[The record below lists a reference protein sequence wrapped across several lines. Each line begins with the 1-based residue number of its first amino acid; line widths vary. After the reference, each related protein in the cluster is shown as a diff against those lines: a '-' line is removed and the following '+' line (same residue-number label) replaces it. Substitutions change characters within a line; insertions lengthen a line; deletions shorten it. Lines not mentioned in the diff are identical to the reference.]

1 MAASY
6 FTSDE
11 VLIYSF
17 FTLPRSSSLL
27 SPRND
32 RKVAYLL
39 EEVAK
44 ELSEGRGIRDR
55 IRAIEDNFG
64 NGHTVLHLSAFHGR
78 TDLCQYFV
86 DRLGFHVDLLSSNGE
101 TPLFRAA
108 LRGHAETAKYLISRG
123 ANPLV
128 WNMQGITPLHS
139 AVRYAHDELVRFFLS
154 LGVPVDV
161 KLNNVS
167 GTPLT
172 VAALFGQASTIKI
185 LLEHHADMSCA
196 RINNFTPLFLSISA
210 GSALRPK
217 LLIKSGDDLNLKCPL
232 ARAIPTGA
240 AIESVPCLL
249 EAGADPNLRNEY
261 GWLPIEIAAM
271 CKKWDIVE
279 MLFPL
284 TSPVPEVHDWSVQ
297 GMLQYFQSNAFKEKN
312 EEIFK
317 KNLAELKVKGADS
330 FKKKEYLAAICFYS
344 EAIVLDS
351 MMGSGEAVLF
361 SNRSLCFHHMR
372 EGEMAMMDALIAQRV
387 RPDWPKACY
396 RLGAA
401 YMLLENYEEAS
412 GAFENGLRM
421 DPTNVEMKK
430 AHGEAVDCLRKSHF
444 GGDLGFEPFWSGML

>member
-6 FTSDE
+6 FTSGE
-11 VLIYSF
+11 ALIYSF
-17 FTLPRSSSLL
+17 FTLPRSSSYL
-27 SPRND
+27 SPKND

-44 ELSEGRGIRDR
+44 ELSDGRGIRDR
-55 IRAIEDNFG
+55 IKAIEDNFG
-64 NGHTVLHLSAFHGR
+64 NGDTVLHLSAFHGR

-86 DRLGFHVDLLSSNGE
+86 QQLGFHVDLLSSNGE
-101 TPLFRAA
+101 TPLFHAA
-108 LRGHAETAKYLISRG
+108 LRGHADTARYLISRG
-123 ANPLV
+123 ADSLV
-128 WNMQGITPLHS
+128 WNMQGMTPLHY

-161 KLNNVS
+161 KFNNVS

-185 LLEHHADMSCA
+185 LLEHHADMSRA

-232 ARAIPTGA
+232 ARAILTAA
-240 AIESVPCLL
+240 AIEYVSCLL

-297 GMLQYFQSNAFKEKN
+297 GIHQYSQSNAFKGKN
-312 EEIFK
+312 EEILK

-330 FKKKEYLAAICFYS
+330 FKKKEYLAAMCFYS

-351 MMGSGEAVLF
+351 MIGSGEAVLF

-401 YMLLENYEEAS
+401 FMLLEDYEEAS
-412 GAFENGLRM
+412 RAFENGLRM

-430 AHGEAVDCLRKSHF
+430 AHGEAMDCLRKSRF